1 MQDKLIRL
9 PAVIARTGLA
19 RSTIYESIRTGRFPP
34 PVKIGPRAVAWRA
47 SEIDEWI
54 ESRPSAHPCPSTD
67 PKGV

>member
-19 RSTIYESIRTGRFPP
+19 RSTIYESIRAGRFPP

-47 SEIDEWI
+47 SEIDKWI
-54 ESRPSAHPCPSTD
+54 ESRPSTHPSTH